1 MDIPETDLFIGL
13 IFILIL
19 INALFIL
26 TEVAIADSHKNQLEK
41 MLDEGKKKASEAL
54 KIIDKPTT
62 YLIAVQIGNVSCNIL
77 IGLLTGISL
86 APFFIHTL
94 QAIFPDCDNYIE
106 PISLIISTFII
117 ILLCSIFST
126 TLPRNIA
133 LTKPEYYLLT
143 LLTPLKIWKKL
154 LSPFI
159 SLFTSIANTLLLIF
173 GINPQNN
180 DSVTEDEVKDL
191 IEKGTEDGTF
201 EKAEQDIVD
210 RIFHM
215 SDQTAYS
222 LMTPRTQ
229 MMWIDLEDSLEVNLK
244 FIQEHNQ
251 NVFLVGKDNLYEF
264 VGIVYAKDILNELLA
279 NKPLDLEKLMHK
291 PMFGPRAMES
301 FRVLEKFRESEINEA
316 VVLDE
321 YGGVLGFFYI
331 FYIINEVLG
340 DITGKPVANSP
351 QIIQRDEHSWY
362 IDGLFD
368 IDDFK
373 EKFDIEVLPNEDSG
387 HFQTMGGF
395 ITSYFGYIPK
405 VGEKIIW
412 HKFRFEIISMDKA
425 RIDRILVTQI
435 NKK

>member
-13 IFILIL
+13 IFLLIL
-19 INALFIL
+19 INTLFII
-26 TEVAIADSHKNQLEK
+26 TEVAIADSHKNQLEN
-41 MLDEGKKKASEAL
+41 MLDEGNTKASEAL
-54 KIIDKPTT
+54 KIIVEPST
-62 YLIAVQIGNVSCNIL
+62 YLIAVQIGNLSCNIL
-77 IGLLTGISL
+77 IGLLTGVL
-86 APFFIHTL
+86 LTPFFIHALHAFFSDYT
-94 QAIFPDCDNYIE
+94 NYIE
-106 PISLIISTFII
+106 PISLIIITLIVV
-117 ILLCSIFST
+117 LLSSIFST

-133 LTKPEYYLLT
+133 LTKPEYYLLM
-143 LLTPLKIWKKL
+143 LLTPLKIWQKF

-159 SLFTSIANTLLLIF
+159 SLFTSMANTLLLIF
-173 GINPQNN
+173 GINPQCNY
-180 DSVTEDEVKDL
+180 SVTEDEVKDL

-201 EKAEQDIVD
+201 EKTEQDIVD

-229 MMWIDLEDSLEVNLK
+229 MMWIDLEDTLDINLK

-251 NVFLVGKDNLYEF
+251 NVFLVGKNNLDEF
-264 VGIVYAKDILNELLA
+264 VGIIYAKDILNELLA
-279 NKPLDLEKLMHK
+279 NKTLNLEKLMHK
-291 PMFGPRAMES
+291 PMFVPRAMES
-301 FRVLEKFRESEINEA
+301 FRVLEKFRESEVNEA

-321 YGGVLGFFYI
+321 YGGVVGFITI
-331 FYIINEVLG
+331 FDIINEVLG
-340 DITGKPVANSP
+340 DITGKPIANSP

-373 EKFDIEVLPNEDSG
+373 EKFDIKILPNEDNG

-425 RIDRILVTQI
+425 RIDRILVTHI
-435 NKK
+435 K